1 MVVCACFFSDQRK
14 ASFHQ
19 GPRTGPTKG
28 LEPQVE
34 CPLVAHLPA
43 VVRSPRVLRRRL
55 GGPQLPCGGACGHWP
70 HSSEAGAPGRDTQGA
85 APPLCGALTFQSA
98 RTSRASS
105 RRPPRVLPTMI
116 QMGTCE
122 SSCLEIS
129 NVICKGRGG
138 AVSTDYCPGA
148 PGRRQPGAGQEGRR
162 QLAAGGRAAS
172 PSPGRHCRGGRHT
185 AC

>member
-1 MVVCACFFSDQRK
+1 M
-14 ASFHQ
+14 
-19 GPRTGPTKG
+19 
-28 LEPQVE
+28 
-34 CPLVAHLPA
+34 
-43 VVRSPRVLRRRL
+43 
-55 GGPQLPCGGACGHWP
+55 
-70 HSSEAGAPGRDTQGA
+70 
-85 APPLCGALTFQSA
+85 
-98 RTSRASS
+98 
-105 RRPPRVLPTMI
+105 LPTMI

-148 PGRRQPGAGQEGRR
+148 LGGRQPGAGQEGRR

-172 PSPGRHCRGGRHT
+172 PSPGRHCRGRRHT